1 VVVPVVAA
9 AALTLECRIRTVSGA
24 SQSRASVR
32 WGPWLELCL
41 RLATPVALIAL
52 PFIILVRGAVT
63 LYDNAGWPYWLALLG
78 SGAAMIGILALY
90 GALMTRRLTGRA
102 RFGWIARW
110 VALPLVVGFVVRG
123 LVFLDRSHAQ
133 DEATRAEYR
142 QAHPLLRIALS
153 TLELADDK
161 LVVTDVSRTAADYVR
176 LGLPV
181 LRGTLH
187 GPQADGWV
195 HAVDI
200 HTRGRGF
207 LVNFLVAT
215 YFRAMGFRVL
225 RHVGTADHLHVELP
239 LN

>member
-1 VVVPVVAA
+1 M
-9 AALTLECRIRTVSGA
+9 R
-24 SQSRASVR
+24 SQRFL
-32 WGPWLELCL
+32 PWLILSL
-41 RLATPVALIAL
+41 RVAVPLAMIAL

-63 LYDNAGWPYWLALLG
+63 LYERAGWPSWLALLA
-78 SGAAMIGILALY
+78 SGTAMIAILALY
-90 GALMTRRLTGRA
+90 GVLMTRRMTGRV
-102 RFGWIARW
+102 RFWWIARW
-110 VALPLVVGFVVRG
+110 VAVPLVVGFVVRG

-133 DEATRAEYR
+133 DDATRSEYR
-142 QAHPLLRIALS
+142 QAHPLLRVALS
-153 TLELADDK
+153 TLELADDR
-161 LVVTDVSRTAADYVR
+161 LVVTDVSRTAADYAR

-181 LRGTLH
+181 VSGTLH
-187 GPQADGWV
+187 APQADGWV

-239 LN
+239 LR

>member
-1 VVVPVVAA
+1 MRSHRF
-9 AALTLECRIRTVSGA
+9 L
-24 SQSRASVR
+24 
-32 WGPWLELCL
+32 PWLLLAL
-41 RLATPVALIAL
+41 RVAVPLAVVAL
-52 PFIILVRGAVT
+52 PFVILVRGAVA
-63 LYDNAGWPYWLALLG
+63 LYERAGWPPWLALFG
-78 SGAAMIGILALY
+78 SGAVMIGVIALY

-102 RFGWIARW
+102 RYWWIARC
-110 VALPLVVGFVVRG
+110 VALPLVAGFVFRG
-123 LVFLDRSHAQ
+123 LVFLDRTHVQ
-133 DEATRAEYR
+133 DDATRTEYR
-142 QAHPLLRIALS
+142 QAHPLLRVALS

-181 LRGTLH
+181 VTGTLH
-187 GPQADGWV
+187 APQADGWV

-207 LVNFLVAT
+207 LVNFFVAT